1 MIFKINIYYIFNKIN
16 KIFRYSNQ
24 TINNN
29 EYKEISKE
37 ELASIA
43 SNLNIE
49 NKKLKIDLENKIK
62 IKY

>member
-16 KIFRYSNQ
+16 NIFRYSNQ

-49 NKKLKIDLENKIK
+49 NKNLKIDLENK
-62 IKY
+62 

>member
-29 EYKEISKE
+29 EYEEISKE

-49 NKKLKIDLENKIK
+49 NKNLKIDLENK
-62 IKY
+62 

>member
-49 NKKLKIDLENKIK
+49 NKNLKIDLENK
-62 IKY
+62 

>member
-16 KIFRYSNQ
+16 NIFRYSNQ

-29 EYKEISKE
+29 EYEEISKE

-49 NKKLKIDLENKIK
+49 NKNLKIDLENKIK